1 MSAQKDGQWRL
12 WAVLTEACVVAT
24 AAVLPYLYNL
34 LAPRLA
40 EANERRIA
48 AGKRPPNRAVL
59 AAATLA
65 QSQVQFGIITA
76 LGLRAAR
83 GQRLGAPH
91 LAALLRGEPAGLPV
105 SRAARYAATG
115 AAAGLAVAAL
125 DLTVFRPLRPRL
137 AAAGVREPG
146 VWQGLLATFYGAIG
160 EEVLMRLGAQTIL
173 AAGLR
178 WLRRETATPPAGA
191 TMWPAIAV
199 SNLLFGAG
207 HLPATRQLIALTP
220 AVVARAL
227 TLNAVA
233 GVACGYLYWREG
245 LEAAML
251 AHGAADLV
259 LHVGGALVQD
269 RLAPVPEGAA

>member
-1 MSAQKDGQWRL
+1 
-12 WAVLTEACVVAT
+12 VLTEACVAAT
-24 AAVLPYLYNL
+24 AAVLPYLYKL

-40 EANERRIA
+40 QANERRIA
-48 AGKRPPNRAVL
+48 AGKRPTNRVVAVT
-59 AAATLA
+59 ATLA
-65 QSQVQFGIITA
+65 QSQVQFGVVTA
-76 LGLRAAR
+76 IGLRAAR
-83 GQRLGAPH
+83 AQGLGAPH
-91 LAALLRGEPAGLPV
+91 LAALLRGESAGLRP
-105 SRAARYAATG
+105 SSAARYAATG
-115 AAAGLAVAAL
+115 AAAGLAVVAL
-125 DLTVFRPLRPRL
+125 DLTAFRPLRPRL

-146 VWQGLLATFYGAIG
+146 VWQGLLATFYGAIA
-160 EEVLMRLGAQTIL
+160 EEVLMRLGAQTVL

-178 WLRRETATPPAGA
+178 RLRRETATPPTGA

-207 HLPATRQLIALTP
+207 HLPATGQMTALTP

-227 TLNAVA
+227 ALNSVV
-233 GVACGYLYWREG
+233 GVACGYFYWREG